1 MARMDRFTKRAKQVL
16 VDAKYE
22 AQRFD
27 HTYIGT
33 EHLLLGLIPSYGTA
47 GDVLRALN
55 IDLPRARSAVEFG
68 VGRGAHPS
76 GEVTELTV
84 SAKKVVEYAAG

>member
-33 EHLLLGLIPSYGTA
+33 EHLLLGLIPSDGTA

-55 IDLPRARSAVEFG
+55 IDLSRAQRRRIRGGTRRTPERRSDRTHRECQK
-68 VGRGAHPS
+68 GR
-76 GEVTELTV
+76 
-84 SAKKVVEYAAG
+84 